1 LQAICELYNR
11 PAEIWAY
18 DPSYGARKLRT
29 FHEVSHAVA
38 VGGGG
43 PHAHNHT
50 RHTVGQTVAAGG
62 WNTRQVVVGGGGDH
76 FPGSSTRGI
85 MSSSTERLS
94 SSSSSHAVIRLSFYG
109 GGHYDSLVDAGH
121 PKDVLSFSSSRA
133 PGEVED
139 INISRAITRKL
150 HREQQWL
157 KASNNYQGNNHNNNN
172 NNNNYQGNNLININN
187 NNNNTTS
194 SNRMSMA
201 KEEEEALLLSA
212 VARQS
217 DMEATEAEAMDLMLQ
232 ESRSYQLNADHDDL
246 ETSLLLSMLPSYSD
260 DDGGLPIDGF
270 NPHHD
275 HLYPHHDWKE
285 DKDSDDPSTA
295 LSNGDMQVALDASSS
310 SSLGESASKTV
321 DMGAIDD
328 IIQNVEKQSELEYL
342 DAMILSQLQH
352 GTTNTATT
360 TTTNCIGDDVDVD
373 GGSIEE
379 QLLRQVQLE
388 SEKELLE
395 QFDLEISMRHAAESH
410 TVATSSPYED
420 SLEQALKESLL
431 QHQRTTTSFIATTAS
446 SSSSVSSAIHASSR
460 LGDAFL
466 DENSFQTDE
475 EILQMALEQSLQSYS
490 SSLRGQSNNNNNNNN
505 YQGNNNRTNGGIG
518 QEASSG
524 RTYIIPLTSSATGY
538 GDSSVE
544 EMDEELMRAIEESLR
559 R

>member
-1 LQAICELYNR
+1 
-11 PAEIWAY
+11 
-18 DPSYGARKLRT
+18 
-29 FHEVSHAVA
+29 
-38 VGGGG
+38 
-43 PHAHNHT
+43 
-50 RHTVGQTVAAGG
+50 
-62 WNTRQVVVGGGGDH
+62 
-76 FPGSSTRGI
+76 
-85 MSSSTERLS
+85 
-94 SSSSSHAVIRLSFYG
+94 LSFYG

-139 INISRAITRKL
+139 INISRAITRKQ

-157 KASNNYQGNNHNNNN
+157 KANISYPTNTNNNN
-172 NNNNYQGNNLININN
+172 NNNNYPDNNSSSINNDNN
-187 NNNNTTS
+187 NN

-212 VARQS
+212 IARQS
-217 DMEATEAEAMDLMLQ
+217 DIEATEAEAMDQMLQ

-246 ETSLLLSMLPSYSD
+246 ETSLLLSMLPSYYA
-260 DDGGLPIDGF
+260 GGPSIEGF
-270 NPHHD
+270 NSPHD
-275 HLYPHHDWKE
+275 HPYPLHDRKE

-295 LSNGDMQVALDASSS
+295 LSNGDMMQVALDASSS
-310 SSLGESASKTV
+310 SSSSLRESASKTV

-352 GTTNTATT
+352 GTTTT
-360 TTTNCIGDDVDVD
+360 TTTTSSYLGDVDVD

-410 TVATSSPYED
+410 TAAASSPYED
-420 SLEQALKESLL
+420 SLEQALKESFL
-431 QHQRTTTSFIATTAS
+431 QHQRASTSFIGTTA
-446 SSSSVSSAIHASSR
+446 SSSVSSAIHASSR

-466 DENSFQTDE
+466 DQNSFQTDE

-490 SSLRGQSNNNNNNNN
+490 SSLRGQSNNNNYQGNNNNYQGNNNNYQGNNNN
-505 YQGNNNRTNGGIG
+505 YQGNNNRTSGGIRPD
-518 QEASSG
+518 ASSG
-524 RTYIIPLTSSATGY
+524 RTYIIPWTSSSAVRTSD
-538 GDSSVE
+538 GDNSVE
-544 EMDEELMRAIEESLR
+544 DMDEELMRAIEESLR